1 MMQFITSRLSSLRI
15 PTPNVSYCVQKAV
28 LWPPNSSNLTGKV
41 FKYGTMVVLSNIL
54 LQRQF
59 SISRSSLKNK
69 ESQNEGKNDIK

>member
-1 MMQFITSRLSSLRI
+1 MQFITSRLSSLRI
-15 PTPNVSYCVQKAV
+15 PTSNASYCVQKAI
-28 LWPPNSSNLTGKV
+28 LWPPNLPGFGFGKD
-41 FKYGTMVVLSNIL
+41 FKYETMVVLSNIL